1 MECSTS
7 QEYAQL
13 VTRHQRKIFW
23 FILSLLPHWADAE
36 EVLQETNLVLWQKS
50 AQYDRHRDF
59 LPWACQIA
67 RYEVLKMRER
77 RQRRFPCLSD
87 VFDQKV
93 GAEAL
98 AAVDSVDELSA
109 ALAECL
115 AKLRAKD
122 RDLVERR
129 YRVGGTTKVAAAEIE
144 RSIDVVYKSLQR
156 INRVLFQCISQTLA
170 R

>member
-1 MECSTS
+1 MKCSATH
-7 QEYAQL
+7 EYAQL
-13 VTRHQRKIFW
+13 VTKNQRKIFW
-23 FILSLLPHWADAE
+23 YILSLLPHWTDAE
-36 EVLQETNLVLWQKS
+36 EALQETNLVLWQK
-50 AQYDRHRDF
+50 AEQYDRERDF

-87 VFDQKV
+87 LFDAEV

-98 AAVDSVDELSA
+98 AAADSVDELSA
-109 ALAECL
+109 ALADCL
-115 AKLRAKD
+115 AKLRSHD

-129 YRVGGTTKVAAAEIE
+129 YRLGGSTKIAAAEIG
-144 RSIDVVYKSLQR
+144 RSVDVVYKSLQR
-156 INRVLFQCISQTLA
+156 INRLLFQCISQTLA